1 MRHRPL
7 FIYMSE
13 EDRSLIDRVIRSHEY
28 SRAPAVRRE
37 LGEQGIDIPLW
48 TLYRRMTQLREQD
61 AAAPSAS
68 GTVIHI
74 IDRKMGTLKVIETVV
89 AASRVENA
97 LNRLIR
103 HAKAGR

>member
-28 SRAPAVRRE
+28 SKAPAVRRA

-48 TLYRRMTQLREQD
+48 TLYRRIAQLKEQD
-61 AAAPSAS
+61 AAAPRAS
-68 GTVIHI
+68 GTVVQI
-74 IDRKMGTLKVIETVV
+74 IDRKMGTLKVIETLV
-89 AASRVENA
+89 AASSVENA
-97 LNRLIR
+97 IQRLIR
-103 HAKAGR
+103 RTKARR